1 MPSFDAYKHALD
13 AEYRAQLQSALQMLE
28 LPVAERV
35 EASRALA
42 GLLYQG
48 VDGRRTAH
56 HIFHYTGP
64 AGRFRGGD
72 FVFVSPAEPEPRGV
86 AVRDGVAAVIAN
98 FEAGRVVV
106 HAARSALEKP
116 FTPGVLYVVDERP
129 PSWAPNYQRLSLAL
143 SLAEFSP
150 AHRERLGALLAGR
163 LAIEDVV
170 PEAEAP
176 EDVGG
181 DRAATAFRRAV
192 RRNLT
197 AVQGPPGTGKTY
209 LLARVVREYVRQGLR
224 VVLCGF
230 THLAVNNALSA
241 MLRAGVP
248 PEALGKVA
256 GGDESDLPPGVA
268 RIDKRGYWRS
278 PRPGFV
284 AAMTVYAAFEPFTQA
299 LYASARRAR
308 NRPPERDAAD
318 EATFWT
324 ALDRHN
330 REVVQGARLPGA
342 ANLADVVVF
351 DEAGQLTVPMALCGL
366 AVAPRAV
373 LFGDHAQLPPIG
385 AAADTYPSI
394 FHLVAERYPEALVRL
409 NTSYRLNRALCAFP
423 SRAFYAGDLAAAPGN
438 ADRVLAPFDSDPAYA
453 RVFAPAPASVLAVV
467 EHVGAGQV
475 APLEAAL
482 VADMAV
488 CLWRDGGL
496 SPADGLAILSPHRR
510 QNGAI
515 RQALAAAA
523 ARRGVPPAAFEA
535 FNAAL
540 LVDTVDR
547 MQGQERDVILYSL
560 TASDEATL
568 DNEREFLFMPNRFNV
583 AVTRARK
590 KLIVVGSRRF
600 FHHVPQDLRFARWQG
615 AEGAQTRRML
625 DEANAF
631 KKWYLAHRGEAVD
644 LTAQAA
650 LLSAT
655 SATPL

>member
-1 MPSFDAYKHALD
+1 MPSFDAYKRSLD

-28 LPVAERV
+28 LPVVERV

-48 VDGRRTAH
+48 ADGRRTAH
-56 HIFHYTGP
+56 HVFHYAGQ
-64 AGRFRGGD
+64 AGRFRSGD

-86 AVRDGVAAVIAN
+86 AVRDGVAGVIEG
-98 FEAGRVVV
+98 FEAGRVIV
-106 HAARSALEKP
+106 HVARSAQDTP
-116 FTPGVLYVVDERP
+116 FTPGVAYVVDERP

-143 SLAEFSP
+143 SLAEFS
-150 AHRERLGALLAGR
+150 HSHGKRLDAMLEGR
-163 LAIEDVV
+163 LAITDVDE
-170 PEAEAP
+170 PCEPPA
-176 EDVGG
+176 DLGG
-181 DRAATAFRRAV
+181 ERAAEAFRRAV

-209 LLARVVREYVRQGLR
+209 LLARVVREFVRRDLR

-230 THLAVNNALSA
+230 THRAVNNALAA

-256 GGDESDLPPGVA
+256 GGDESDLPAGVSL
-268 RIDKRGYWRS
+268 IDKREYWRA
-278 PRPGFV
+278 PRRGFV

-299 LYASARRAR
+299 LYASARRTR
-308 NRPPERDAAD
+308 TRLPEREQVDD
-318 EATFWT
+318 ATFW
-324 ALDRHN
+324 ADLN
-330 REVVQGARLPGA
+330 RYNRDVVQTARLPESA
-342 ANLADVVVF
+342 ALADVIVF

-394 FHLVAERYPEALVRL
+394 FHLVAERYPEARLRL

-423 SRAFYAGDLAAAPGN
+423 ARAFYEGDLAAAPEN
-438 ADRVLAPFDSDPAYA
+438 ANRTLAPFASDPAYA
-453 RVFAPAPASVLAVV
+453 RVFAPEPASVLAVV

-496 SPADGLAILSPHRR
+496 SPAEGLAILSPHRR
-510 QNGAI
+510 QNTAI

-523 ARRGVPPAAFEA
+523 ARRGVPQGEVDAFLA
-535 FNAAL
+535 TL

-590 KLIVVGSRRF
+590 KLVVVGSRRF

-615 AEGAQTRRML
+615 AEGVQTRRML

-631 KKWYLAHRGEAVD
+631 KRWYLEHRAEAVD
-644 LTAQAA
+644 LTAHAA
-650 LLSAT
+650 TLLAMS
-655 SATPL
+655 S

>member
-1 MPSFDAYKHALD
+1 MPSCDVYKHALD
-13 AEYRAQLQSALQMLE
+13 AEYRAQLQSALQLLE

-35 EASRALA
+35 EASRALR

-48 VDGRRTAH
+48 VDGRRAAH
-56 HIFHYTGP
+56 HVFHFSGH
-64 AGRFRGGD
+64 AGRFRNGD

-86 AVRDGVAAVIAN
+86 AVSAGVAGVIDTL
-98 FEAGRVVV
+98 EPSRVIV
-106 HAARSALEKP
+106 HVARSATGTP
-116 FTPGVLYVVDERP
+116 FTPGVAYVVDERP
-129 PSWAPNYQRLSLAL
+129 PTWAPNYQRLSLAL
-143 SLAEFSP
+143 SLTEFSRAP
-150 AHRERLGALLAGR
+150 GDRLAALLEGTLAVSDVDAGC
-163 LAIEDVV
+163 AV
-170 PEAEAP
+170 PG
-176 EDVGG
+176 DLGG
-181 DRAATAFRRAV
+181 DRAAAAFDRAL
-192 RRNLT
+192 RRNLA

-209 LLARVVREYVRQGLR
+209 LLARVAREYVRRGLR

-230 THLAVNNALSA
+230 THRAVNNALGA

-248 PEALGKVA
+248 AESLGKVA
-256 GGDESDLPPGVA
+256 GSDESDLPAGVGL
-268 RIDKRGYWRS
+268 IDKREYWRR
-278 PRPGFV
+278 PRGGFV
-284 AAMTVYAAFEPFTQA
+284 AAMTVYGAFDPFTQA
-299 LYASARRAR
+299 LNASARRLR
-308 NRPPERDAAD
+308 YEPPVRDAAD
-318 EATFWT
+318 EAAFWKE
-324 ALDRHN
+324 LDRYN
-330 REVVQGARLPGA
+330 RDVVQSARLPDSA
-342 ANLADVVVF
+342 QLADVIIF

-366 AVAPRAV
+366 AIAPRAV

-385 AAADTYPSI
+385 VAAGGYPSI

-423 SRAFYAGDLAAAPGN
+423 ARAFYDGDLAAAPAN
-438 ADRVLAPFDSDPAYA
+438 AERTLAPFDSDPAYA
-453 RVFAPAPASVLAVV
+453 KVFAPEPASVLAVV

-496 SPADGLAILSPHRR
+496 APDEGLAILSPHRR
-510 QNGAI
+510 QNNAI

-523 ARRGVPPAAFEA
+523 ARRRVPPAEFERFA
-535 FNAAL
+535 AAL

-568 DNEREFLFMPNRFNV
+568 DSEREFLFMPNRFNV

-600 FHHVPQDLRFARWQG
+600 FHHVPQDLRFASWQG

-631 KKWYLAHRGEAVD
+631 KRWYLEHRGAAVD
-644 LTAQAA
+644 LTAQALG
-650 LLSAT
+650 LLAGGT
-655 SATPL
+655 